1 MWVGVDSAL
10 AQLLKSRA
18 PERAVAARRT
28 SGKRRMIWW
37 DGRERCRA
45 EQLGA
50 RAMVGRAE
58 REGEME
64 YTPSGSRK
72 RLAPESVKGRS
83 TNFDIGGH
91 KFGDTIGV

>member
-50 RAMVGRAE
+50 EPWWAELRGRGRWNTHPQGPGKDWRLRVSKAE
-58 REGEME
+58 VQILILEDPCLG
-64 YTPSGSRK
+64 TP
-72 RLAPESVKGRS
+72 
-83 TNFDIGGH
+83 
-91 KFGDTIGV
+91 